1 MTAAVKT
8 KHNSNVTGLLDV
20 TYSNETKVRN
30 CTAEDFNKTNL
41 LPSFYDLSVFKNLYC
56 PDSY

>member
-8 KHNSNVTGLLDV
+8 KKTNPATGLLDV

-30 CTAEDFNKTNL
+30 CTAEDFNKTNI
-41 LPSFYDLSVFKNLYC
+41 LPSFYDLSVYKNIYC
-56 PDSY
+56 PDDY